1 MRPAIAGRF
10 FWRYPLCMLSSLHAK
25 AQAIIDNYTA
35 RGEMIVL
42 AESCTGGLVA
52 SLLTSIPGSSA
63 VLDRGLV
70 TYSNQAKMD
79 LLGVPAD
86 ILETHGAVSRECA
99 EAMVHGL
106 LASCPAAAAGVAI
119 TGIAGPSGGSAAKPV
134 GLVYIAAMRK
144 DSELNIEQ
152 HYFAGDRQAIQHLSA
167 DAAMNLLLQI

>member
-1 MRPAIAGRF
+1 
-10 FWRYPLCMLSSLHAK
+10 MLFNLHAK

-35 RGEMIVL
+35 RGEVIAL
-42 AESCTGGLVA
+42 AESCTGGLLA
-52 SLLTSIPGSSA
+52 SLLTAIPGSSA

-86 ILETHGAVSRECA
+86 VLENQGAVSHECA
-99 EAMVHGL
+99 EHMVRGL
-106 LASCPAAAAGVAI
+106 LAGCPEAQAGVAI

-134 GLVYIAAMRK
+134 GLVYLAALRRDGEPK
-144 DSELNIEQ
+144 IEQ

-167 DAAMNLLLQI
+167 DAAMNLLLTI